1 MRGGKLD
8 QALKDGVMADTGLPG
23 RYYNGITKTLEGKI
37 DAVRELRKLDI
48 ANSEERVRRI
58 AKKVK
63 QLEDDHAKWCR
74 RRSIV
79 GSGGSRSA
87 DMWPSTQAPNAARR
101 RPASCSRV
109 GVISFDHVS

>member
-1 MRGGKLD
+1 
-8 QALKDGVMADTGLPG
+8 MADTGLPG